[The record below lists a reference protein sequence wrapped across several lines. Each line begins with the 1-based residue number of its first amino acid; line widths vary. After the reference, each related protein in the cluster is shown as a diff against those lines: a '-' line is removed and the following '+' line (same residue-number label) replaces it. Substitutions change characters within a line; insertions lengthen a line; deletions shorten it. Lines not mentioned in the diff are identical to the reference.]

1 MHMCAHIDT
10 YVVQDAEI
18 SEGSILDSICIT
30 CIYAQGTSA
39 HGCYISLLTN
49 HDSVVTNITGLR
61 IEREDDSL
69 NATGCI
75 ENLEGGLYHVAVYD
89 IEADGT
95 VDWHNRALFLTAAL
109 NWTPPDQLNTGKS
122 TIIYR
127 SAGNYVSLCV
137 TIIDLACCH
146 ITALWNMLKIPC

>member
-1 MHMCAHIDT
+1 MHMHMCAHIDT

-18 SEGSILDSICIT
+18 SEGSVLDSICIT

-39 HGCYISLLTN
+39 HGCYISLLKN

-61 IEREDDSL
+61 IEREGDSL

-75 ENLEGGLYHVAVYD
+75 ENLEGGLYHVVVYD

-109 NWTPPDQLNTGKS
+109 NWTSPDQLNTGKS
-122 TIIYR
+122 TIIELLEIMCPF
-127 SAGNYVSLCV
+127 V
-137 TIIDLACCH
+137 
-146 ITALWNMLKIPC
+146 